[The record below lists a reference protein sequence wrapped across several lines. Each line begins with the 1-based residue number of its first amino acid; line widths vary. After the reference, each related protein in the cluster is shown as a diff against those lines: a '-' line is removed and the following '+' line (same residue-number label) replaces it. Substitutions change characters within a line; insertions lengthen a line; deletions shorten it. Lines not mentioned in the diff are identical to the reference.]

1 MGFFT
6 RLGLAFKILFD
17 AAVAK
22 RVLALTDGPA
32 EAPAAPEPA
41 KPERGADALQL
52 LAALQREGRFID
64 VVQEDLSAVDDAEV
78 GATVRLQHAG
88 WKKVVDA
95 WFDLKPAWDGEE
107 GAATILSKDYDRSR
121 VLLSGN
127 IAGDPPFHGTLVHH
141 GWMASRVQVPTL
153 TSGANPKVV
162 APAEVEL

>member
-17 AAVAK
+17 AVLAK
-22 RVLALTDGPA
+22 RLLALTDSPA
-32 EAPAAPEPA
+32 ETPTAPEIPG
-41 KPERGADALQL
+41 PEPGVDALQL
-52 LAALQREGRFID
+52 RAALQREGRFID
-64 VVQEDLSAVDDAEV
+64 VVQEDLSAVDDADV

-88 WKKVVDA
+88 WKKVLDA

-107 GAATILSKDYDRSR
+107 GTATVLAKDYDRSR

-127 IAGDPPFHGTLVHH
+127 ITGDPPFHGTLVHH
-141 GWMASRVQVPTL
+141 GWMASRTQVPTL
-153 TSGANPKVV
+153 TAGANPRVV